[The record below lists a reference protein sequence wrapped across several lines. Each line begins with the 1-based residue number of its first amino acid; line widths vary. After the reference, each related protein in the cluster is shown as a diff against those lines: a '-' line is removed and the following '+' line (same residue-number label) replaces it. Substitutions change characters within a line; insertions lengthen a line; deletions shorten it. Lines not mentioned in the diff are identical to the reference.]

1 MRNTALVTLSGAGLS
16 GPMPIGQPVTGAQP
30 AIPNPPLLPALI
42 VTLSA
47 GASLVFNIEVTG
59 VQSQG
64 TNGGVYPASEPWN
77 QADSATALSASV
89 NYEFSGAIM
98 ACRINITSWT
108 SGTLTVALVQP

>member
-1 MRNTALVTLSGAGLS
+1 MRNTGLVTLSGAGLS
-16 GPMPIGQPVTGAQP
+16 GPMPLAQPVTGAQP

-47 GASLVFNIEVTG
+47 NASLVFNIEVTG

-64 TNGGVYPASEPWN
+64 TPNGVYPANEPWN

-89 NYEFSGAIM
+89 NYQFSGVIM
-98 ACRINITSWT
+98 GCRINVTSWT
-108 SGTLTVALVQP
+108 SGTITAALVQP